1 MRRNFGGGGARGLAA
16 WLAGVSFGG
25 WGCGEGG
32 WGRPQVILDGSSTIY
47 PLAEAVAEEYQR
59 ENPRVMVTLGRRGTG
74 GGMEQFCRGL
84 VDVVTASRPMRST
97 EAALCRD
104 RGVEFLEFPLAL
116 DGLVV
121 AVHPSNLLVD
131 CLSVEELRKIWRPG
145 SPVRTWRDLRPEL
158 PPQPIRLYAPGT
170 DSGTFDFF
178 TAAVVGAGG
187 ASRTDYQASE
197 DDYVLARGVAGDP
210 YSMGYFGRSYL
221 RGLEPR
227 LKLLAV
233 DGGGGCV
240 HPEPSHIREGRYI
253 PLVRTLHLYVSRSGL
268 RRAEVER
275 FVDFFLREG
284 HALAQE
290 VGLVPL
296 PDSVY
301 ALGRL
306 RLRQEAARGTGVG
319 GGGS

>member
-1 MRRNFGGGGARGLAA
+1 MRRPGAGRRIRRLA
-16 WLAGVSFGG
+16 WLALAPLAG
-25 WGCGEGG
+25 WGCGEGA
-32 WGRPQVILDGSSTIY
+32 WGRPQLVLDGSSTVY
-47 PLAEAVAEEYQR
+47 PLAEAVAEEFQR

-84 VDVVTASRPMRST
+84 ADVVTASRTLRST
-97 EAALCRD
+97 EVAFCRE

-121 AVHPSNLLVD
+121 AVHPSNGLVD

-145 SPVRTWRDLRPEL
+145 SPVRTWRDVRPEL

-178 TAAVVGAGG
+178 TAAVVGAVG

-210 YSMGYFGRSYL
+210 YSLGYFGRSYL

-240 HPEPSHIREGRYI
+240 YPEPPEIREGRYA
-253 PLVRTLHLYVSRSGL
+253 PLARTLYLYVSKSAL
-268 RRAEVER
+268 RRREVER

-284 HALAQE
+284 PELAQE

-296 PDSVY
+296 PDSAYV
-301 ALGRL
+301 LGRL
-306 RLRQEAARGTGVG
+306 RLQHETSGFG
-319 GGGS
+319 GGGREE